1 MPSAASDLGRQSQ
14 PAGTV
19 KISAGDL
26 WDVTKQAVVAWWND
40 NVSRLGASL
49 SYYTLFSLAPMLI
62 IAIAIAG
69 FVFGAEAARGE
80 IVGQIQGLVGRE
92 GARAVQAMLQGAAK
106 RSSGILATIVGLV
119 TLVVGATGIFLELQ
133 TALNGIWRVKPKP
146 SAGIMGV
153 LRQRLISFGLV
164 VGVGFLLLVSLLVSA
179 ALSAL
184 GKFLGGYM
192 PGYAV
197 LGQALNVLLSLAVIT
212 LLFAVIYKV
221 LPDVELTWRDVWV
234 GGLVTAGLFSIGKL
248 IIGLYLGTSSTAST
262 YGAAASVIVL
272 LLWVYYS
279 SQIVLLGAEF
289 TRFYVDRCG
298 RAPQPMAHATS
309 NDRPEALKEPGEKR
323 ARSEN

>member
-1 MPSAASDLGRQSQ
+1 MPSVASSVRAQSQ
-14 PAGTV
+14 PVETV
-19 KISAGDL
+19 KVTAGDL
-26 WDVTKQAVVAWWND
+26 WGISKRAVVAWWND
-40 NVSRLGASL
+40 NVSRLGASI
-49 SYYTLFSLAPMLI
+49 SYYTLFSLAPMLV

-80 IVGQIQGLVGRE
+80 IVGQIKGLVGEE

-106 RSSGILATIVGLV
+106 QRSSGIVAGIVGIV
-119 TLVVGATGIFLELQ
+119 TLVLGATGLFLELQ
-133 TALNGIWRVKPKP
+133 TALNGIWRVKTK
-146 SAGIMGV
+146 SGTGIWGV

-164 VGVGFLLLVSLLVSA
+164 VGVGFVLLVSLVVSA

-184 GKFLGGYM
+184 GKFLGGYI
-192 PGYAV
+192 PGYAI
-197 LGQALNVLLSLAVIT
+197 LGQALNIVLSLAVIT
-212 LLFAVIYKV
+212 LLFAMIYKV

-248 IIGLYLGTSSTAST
+248 VIGLYLGTSGTAST

-298 RAPQPMAHATS
+298 RAPQPMAHATQ
-309 NDRPEALKEPGEKR
+309 NHDPQALKEPGR
-323 ARSEN
+323 

>member
-1 MPSAASDLGRQSQ
+1 MPSVASGTGTPSQAAE
-14 PAGTV
+14 TV
-19 KISAGDL
+19 RVSTADL
-26 WDVTKQAVVAWWND
+26 WDISKRAVLAWWND
-40 NVSRLGASL
+40 NVSRLGASI
-49 SYYTLFSLAPMLI
+49 SYYTLFSLAPMLV

-80 IVGQIQGLVGRE
+80 IVGQIQGLVGRD
-92 GARAVQAMLQGAAK
+92 GARAVQAMLQGVSQH
-106 RSSGILATIVGLV
+106 RSSGVVATIVGIV
-119 TLVVGATGIFLELQ
+119 TLVLGATGVFLELQ
-133 TALNGIWRVKPKP
+133 TAINGIWRVKPKP

-164 VGVGFLLLVSLLVSA
+164 VGVGFVLLVSLLVSA

-184 GKFLGGYM
+184 GKFLGAYV

-197 LGQALNVLLSLAVIT
+197 LGQALNVVLSLAVIT
-212 LLFAVIYKV
+212 LLFAMIYKV
-221 LPDVELTWRDVWV
+221 LPDVELAWRDVWV

-248 IIGLYLGTSSTAST
+248 VIGLYLGTSGTTST

-289 TRFYVDRCG
+289 TRFYVERCG
-298 RAPQPMAHATS
+298 GAPQPMAHATK
-309 NDRPEALKEPGEKR
+309 NDHPEALKEPGGR
-323 ARSEN
+323 

>member
-1 MPSAASDLGRQSQ
+1 MVKMG
-14 PAGTV
+14 AGE
-19 KISAGDL
+19 L
-26 WDVTKQAVVAWWND
+26 WDVTKEAAAAWWND
-40 NVSRLGASL
+40 NISRLGASL
-49 SYYTLFSLAPMLI
+49 SYYTLFSLAPMLV

-80 IVGQIQGLVGRE
+80 IVDQIQGLVGRD

-119 TLVVGATGIFLELQ
+119 TLVVGATGVFLELQ
-133 TALNGIWRVKPKP
+133 AALNGIWRVKPKP

-164 VGVGFLLLVSLLVSA
+164 VGVGFLLLVSLVVSA
-179 ALSAL
+179 ALAAL
-184 GKFLGGYM
+184 GKFLGSYM

-212 LLFAVIYKV
+212 LLFAMVYKV
-221 LPDVELTWRDVWV
+221 LPDVELAWRDVWV

-248 IIGLYLGTSSTAST
+248 VIGLYLGTSSTAST

-289 TRFYVDRCG
+289 TRAYVDRCG
-298 RAPQPMAHATS
+298 RTPQPMAHATQ
-309 NDRPEALKEPGEKR
+309 NDQPEALKEPGR
-323 ARSEN
+323 

>member
-1 MPSAASDLGRQSQ
+1 MARLT
-14 PAGTV
+14 AGE
-19 KISAGDL
+19 L
-26 WDVTKQAVVAWWND
+26 WDISKQAVVGWWND
-40 NVSRLGASL
+40 NASRLGASI
-49 SYYTLFSLAPMLI
+49 SYYTLFSIAPMLV

-80 IVGQIQGLVGRE
+80 IVGQIQGLVGRD
-92 GARAVQAMLQGAAK
+92 GAHAVQAMLQGASK
-106 RSSGILATIVGLV
+106 QRSSGILASIIGVA
-119 TLVVGATGIFLELQ
+119 TLVLGATGVFLELQ

-146 SAGIMGV
+146 SAGIMEV

-164 VGVGFLLLVSLLVSA
+164 VGVGFVLLVSLVVSA

-192 PGYAV
+192 PGYAI

-212 LLFAVIYKV
+212 LLFAMIYKV
-221 LPDVELTWRDVWV
+221 LPDVELTWPDVWV

-248 IIGLYLGTSSTAST
+248 VIGLYLGTSSTTST

-298 RAPQPMAHATS
+298 RAPAPMAHAQR
-309 NDRPEALKEPGEKR
+309 NDQPEALKEPGG
-323 ARSEN
+323 

>member
-1 MPSAASDLGRQSQ
+1 MKLTP
-14 PAGTV
+14 
-19 KISAGDL
+19 GDL
-26 WDVTKQAVVAWWND
+26 WDVLKSSAVAWWND
-40 NVSRLGASL
+40 NVSRLGASI
-49 SYYTLFSLAPMLI
+49 SYYTLFSLAPMLV

-80 IVGQIQGLVGRE
+80 IVGQIKGLVGQD
-92 GARAVQAMLQGAAK
+92 GARAVQALLQGASRQ

-119 TLVVGATGIFLELQ
+119 TLVVGATGVFLELQ
-133 TALNGIWRVKPKP
+133 TALNGIWQVKPKP
-146 SAGIMGV
+146 SAGVMGV

-164 VGVGFLLLVSLLVSA
+164 VGVGFVLMVSLLVSA

-184 GKFLGGYM
+184 GKFLGGYV

-212 LLFAVIYKV
+212 LLFAMIYKV
-221 LPDVELTWRDVWV
+221 LPDVELTWRDVWI

-248 IIGLYLGTSSTAST
+248 VIGLYLGTSSTAST

-298 RAPQPMAHATS
+298 RAPQPMAHATR
-309 NDRPEALKEPGEKR
+309 NHDPKALKEPGGR
-323 ARSEN
+323 

>member
-1 MPSAASDLGRQSQ
+1 MPGSDSVKQ
-14 PAGTV
+14 PEPAETV
-19 KISAGDL
+19 RMSAGDL
-26 WDVTKQAVVAWWND
+26 WDVTKQAAVAWWND

-49 SYYTLFSLAPMLI
+49 SYYTLFSLAPMLV

-69 FVFGAEAARGE
+69 FVFGPEAARGE
-80 IVGQIQGLVGRE
+80 IVSQIQGLVGRE

-106 RSSGILATIVGLV
+106 RSSGIIATIVGVV

-146 SAGIMGV
+146 SAGIIGV

-179 ALSAL
+179 ALAAL
-184 GKFLGGYM
+184 GKFLGSYM
-192 PGYAV
+192 PGYAI

-212 LLFAVIYKV
+212 LLFAMVYKV
-221 LPDVELTWRDVWV
+221 LPDVELAWRDVWV
-234 GGLVTAGLFSIGKL
+234 GGLVTAGLFSVGKL
-248 IIGLYLGTSSTAST
+248 VIGLYLGTSSTAST

-289 TRFYVDRCG
+289 TRAYVDRCG

-309 NDRPEALKEPGEKR
+309 NDQPQALKEPGEKT

>member
-1 MPSAASDLGRQSQ
+1 M
-14 PAGTV
+14 V
-19 KISAGDL
+19 KMSAGDL
-26 WDVTKQAVVAWWND
+26 WDVTKEAAAAWWND

-49 SYYTLFSLAPMLI
+49 SYYTLFSLAPMLV

-80 IVGQIQGLVGRE
+80 IVDQIQGLVGRD

-119 TLVVGATGIFLELQ
+119 TLVVGATGVFLELQ
-133 TALNGIWRVKPKP
+133 AALNGIWRVKPKP
-146 SAGIMGV
+146 STGIMGV

-179 ALSAL
+179 ALAAL
-184 GKFLGGYM
+184 GKFLGSYM

-212 LLFAVIYKV
+212 LLFAMVYKV
-221 LPDVELTWRDVWV
+221 LPDVELAWRDVWV

-248 IIGLYLGTSSTAST
+248 VIGLYLGTSSTAST

-289 TRFYVDRCG
+289 TRAYVDRCG
-298 RAPQPMAHATS
+298 RTPQPMAHATS
-309 NDRPEALKEPGEKR
+309 NDHPQALKEPGG
-323 ARSEN
+323 